1 MKQDRRR
8 RHSEEGRGD
17 GEGQEPKDEASSW
30 DSKRMLEPV
39 TVVLGYPGNPGVLPA
54 SHLL

>member
-17 GEGQEPKDEASSW
+17 GEGQEPKDEASW